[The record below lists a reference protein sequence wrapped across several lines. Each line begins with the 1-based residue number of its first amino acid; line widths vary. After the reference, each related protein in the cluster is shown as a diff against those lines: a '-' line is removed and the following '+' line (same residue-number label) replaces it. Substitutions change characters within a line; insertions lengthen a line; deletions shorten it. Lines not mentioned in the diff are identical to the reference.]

1 MLELTAPFN
10 EKGKVTHTL
19 KLQRKLKFCSTSC
32 TTEETEKKRK
42 ENILGDLRG
51 KPQQG
56 PFSLNSLTNSQKKVA
71 LQPRANYASCAERCC
86 ELKARSAALCVASPP
101 RTWSYSWR
109 KKSRALRQPA
119 QQQLAQTEFCPS
131 LRAIKTSL
139 FGKSGQRCQ
148 KLLNGCRREVSSFY
162 DMHHNFGKKLYDFA
176 KN

>member
-1 MLELTAPFN
+1 MAAPA
-10 EKGKVTHTL
+10 VRL
-19 KLQRKLKFCSTSC
+19 RKK
-32 TTEETEKKRK
+32 EGKRK

-86 ELKARSAALCVASPP
+86 ELKARSAALCVASRP

-139 FGKSGQRCQ
+139 FGKSGKRFQN
-148 KLLNGCRREVSSFY
+148 LLNGCRREASFLTTCIINSATNCMILLKI
-162 DMHHNFGKKLYDFA
+162 D
-176 KN
+176 